1 MRVINIRGPGGVIV
15 ITANSRRWK
24 LIGAMTVPRGVVDF
38 LVSITGAATAT
49 LQNIGSGSN

>member
-1 MRVINIRGPGGVIV
+1 VIV